1 MNGECAESSFINSS
15 FIIHRFLMKI
25 FNPHIKPLEQALAA
39 RFGWQTGA
47 AWRDALVAAIDK
59 KAGKLGLDKLA
70 YCRMAIKSAA
80 ELESL
85 AELIANSETRF
96 FREPDQF
103 EALRQAV
110 IPQIVQH
117 RAKDKKLN
125 LWSAAC
131 STGEEAYSVAMLVKE
146 ALPENEK
153 WKIQLLATDLRGSAI
168 VSATQAR
175 YPLSALRSID
185 PHIRNACFQKAEMN
199 GRERLYS
206 VLPEVRSLVS
216 FRRANLYDA
225 SFWKNLSRPF
235 DLILCNNLLMHF
247 HALAA
252 KQTVERLADA
262 MKRDSLLMVMKNE
275 ISYVDHPKL
284 VIERSLPPGFF
295 RKV

>member
-1 MNGECAESSFINSS
+1 VKSAGRHNHLTFHFSLFTVFVKTS
-15 FIIHRFLMKI
+15 
-25 FNPHIKPLEQALAA
+25 NPHIKPLEQALAA

-47 AWRDALVAAIDK
+47 AWRDHLLAAVDK

-80 ELESL
+80 ELEAL

-103 EALRQAV
+103 EALRDTV
-110 IPQIVQH
+110 IPQIIQR
-117 RAKDKKLN
+117 RAKEKKIY

-131 STGEEAYSVAMLVKE
+131 STGEEAYSIAMLVRE

-153 WKIQLLATDLRGSAI
+153 WRVNLLATDLRGSAI
-168 VSATQAR
+168 VLATQAR

-185 PHIRNACFQKAEMN
+185 PSIRNACFAKAEMN
-199 GRERLYS
+199 GRERLYA
-206 VLPEVRSLVS
+206 VLPEVRSMVS
-216 FRRANLYDA
+216 FRRANLYSA
-225 SFWKNLSRPF
+225 SFWKNLSHPF

-262 MKRDSLLMVMKNE
+262 MKRDGLLMVMKNE
-275 ISYVDHPKL
+275 ISYVDHPQL
-284 VIERSLPPGFF
+284 RIERSLPPGFF